1 MPELF
6 VPEIIAR
13 EDGASDEIALG
24 KTSGKPLLLTLCI
37 TQMLEQESL
46 DVSIWGSADGE
57 QWRQIAAYPQKF
69 YCGTYLLLVD
79 LAHQTH
85 IRYLRVQWRMGRWGE
100 TETKPVAG
108 FYVAAEE
115 LKYQTAGAA

>member
-1 MPELF
+1 MPDVL

-13 EDGASDEIALG
+13 EDGASDAIALG
-24 KTSGKPLLLTLCI
+24 KASGKPLLLTLGI
-37 TQMLEQESL
+37 TRILEQESL
-46 DVSIWGSADGE
+46 DVSIWGSADRE

-79 LAHQTH
+79 LAREAHV
-85 IRYLRVQWRMGRWGE
+85 RYLRVQWRMGRWGE
-100 TETKPVAG
+100 TDPQPVAG

-115 LKYQTAGAA
+115 LTYQAAGIA

>member
-6 VPEIIAR
+6 VPEIVAR
-13 EDGASDEIALG
+13 EDGTGDEISLG
-24 KTSGKPLLLTLCI
+24 KKSGKPLLFSLGI
-37 TQMLEQESL
+37 TRILEQESL
-46 DVSIWGSADGE
+46 DVSIWGSADRE

-79 LAHQTH
+79 LARETH

-100 TETKPVAG
+100 TEPRPVAG

-115 LKYQTAGAA
+115 LKYQTAGSA

>member
-37 TQMLEQESL
+37 VSL
-46 DVSIWGSADGE
+46 RQACVTPGSLP
-57 QWRQIAAYPQKF
+57 W
-69 YCGTYLLLVD
+69 
-79 LAHQTH
+79 
-85 IRYLRVQWRMGRWGE
+85 
-100 TETKPVAG
+100 
-108 FYVAAEE
+108 
-115 LKYQTAGAA
+115 

>member
-1 MPELF
+1 MPEFF

-13 EDGASDEIALG
+13 EDGATDQIALRE
-24 KTSGKPLLLTLCI
+24 KSGKPLLLTLGI
-37 TQMLEQESL
+37 TRVLEQESL

-57 QWRQIAAYPQKF
+57 QWRQIAAYPKKF
-69 YCGTYLLLVD
+69 YCGSYLLLVD
-79 LAHQTH
+79 LARETH

-100 TETKPVAG
+100 TEPGPIAG

-115 LKYQTAGAA
+115 LKYQTAGAV

>member
-6 VPEIIAR
+6 VPEIVAR
-13 EDGASDEIALG
+13 EDGASNEIALG
-24 KTSGKPLLLTLCI
+24 KSSGKPLLLTLGI
-37 TQMLEQESL
+37 TRILEQESL

-79 LAHQTH
+79 LARKTD
-85 IRYLRVQWRMGRWGE
+85 IRYLRVKWRMGRRGE
-100 TETKPVAG
+100 TEPKPVAD

-115 LKYQTAGAA
+115 LKYQTANAA